1 MKRLSVTGTVRG
13 APRPVMVTAMC
24 VVAVFAVAVPSVSPA
39 AAQSLLPEHVGRSHV
54 SGLHAPSGAHLP
66 FAGSAQAVCGQPGV
80 GVAHCLT
87 DVLELSAAAPDT
99 ATPTGLSPGTIE
111 GVYGYTSASTAGF
124 GQTIALVDA
133 FNDPDAASDL
143 NEFSAQYGLPTECTG
158 GSSPPSCFEFRQ
170 VNQTGGSSLPTTNSG
185 WDLEI
190 SLDIEWAHALAPA
203 ASILL
208 VEATNNY
215 TPNLLTAEQYAA
227 DNAEYVSNS
236 WGSPEFTGETS
247 YDSYFTQPGVSFF
260 AAAGDSGGHVEWP
273 SSSPDV
279 ISVGGTSLRFNSW
292 GNLVRETAWSHG
304 GGGCSSYETANTY
317 QLTGSVSCAGMR
329 ATPDLALDA
338 NPNSGVSV
346 YDSVPCEDHSGW
358 FTIGGTSASTVM
370 VAAEAAVTG
379 AEVNAK
385 YIYASPAN
393 IPFRDVTAGS
403 NGYPALPGYDLA
415 TGLGAWSYAPVP
427 NGLNAMSVSGS
438 VTLSWLEHRLRHG
451 GPRWIQQE
459 TCNAPVP
466 LLMPC
471 RVHGTLPRS
480 VSPIPTARP
489 VKGGSK
495 GGPRDEASSSS
506 SDFD

>member
-1 MKRLSVTGTVRG
+1 MPL
-13 APRPVMVTAMC
+13 
-24 VVAVFAVAVPSVSPA
+24 
-39 AAQSLLPEHVGRSHV
+39 
-54 SGLHAPSGAHLP
+54 
-66 FAGSAQAVCGQPGV
+66 AGSAQAVCGQPGV
-80 GVAHCLT
+80 GIAQCLT
-87 DVLELSAAAPDT
+87 DVLELSATTRDA
-99 ATPTGLSPGTIE
+99 ATPTGLSPGAIE

-208 VEATNNY
+208 VEATDNY
-215 TPNLLTAEQYAA
+215 TPNLLAAEQYAA
-227 DNAEYVSNS
+227 NNAEYVSNS
-236 WGSPEFTGETS
+236 WGSPEFAGEKS
-247 YDSYFTQPGVSFF
+247 DDSYFTRLGVSYFF
-260 AAAGDSGGHVEWP
+260 AAGDSGGAVEWP

-279 ISVGGTSLRFNSW
+279 TSVGGTSLTFTAG
-292 GNLVRETAWSHG
+292 GNLVRETAWSDG
-304 GGGCSSYETANTY
+304 GGGCSRYETANAY
-317 QLTGSVSCAGMR
+317 QLTGGVNCAGRR

-338 NPNSGVSV
+338 DPRSGVSV
-346 YDSVPCEDHSGW
+346 YDSVSYEDHFGW

-379 AEVNAK
+379 ADVNAE
-385 YIYASPAN
+385 YVYANPAN
-393 IPFRDVTAGS
+393 IPFRAITAGS

-415 TGLGAWSYAPVP
+415 TGLGAWSYAPAP

-438 VTLSWLEHRLRHG
+438 VTLSWLEHRLRHD

-459 TCNAPVP
+459 NCNAPVA

-471 RVHGTLPRS
+471 RVHGTFPRS
-480 VSPIPTARP
+480 VSPIPPARS
-489 VKGGSK
+489 VKGK